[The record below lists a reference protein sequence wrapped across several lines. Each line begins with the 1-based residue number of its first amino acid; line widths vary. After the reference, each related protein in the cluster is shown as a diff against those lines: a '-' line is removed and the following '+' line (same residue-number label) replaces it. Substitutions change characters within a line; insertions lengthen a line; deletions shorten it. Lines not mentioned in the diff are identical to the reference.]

1 MVRNITLSQF
11 LTLKEKKVFTLFI
24 FFLGDEYSYLG
35 NESTWLHTLHV
46 PVYIVRMSEEEFH
59 TMDFAV
65 HPKVIGTK
73 SGKEVFELN
82 GFPNIR
88 YLQEKIS
95 KI

>member
-1 MVRNITLSQF
+1 MVRNITLSQY

-35 NESTWLHTLHV
+35 NETTWLHTLHI

-82 GFPNIR
+82 GLPNIR